1 MFNNSFT
8 VPGFDEDRHSEAD
21 AARPVLTDE
30 ERAEMAAY
38 DRWVAQ
44 LAAQQAP
51 LDGCEDEAPFP
62 GSGPYADEGN
72 LAAEVY
78 AMARCADDEA
88 RANCA
93 ACDAP
98 LTGIDG
104 LALVMCACG
113 AWNNIKASRVPHLR
127 LVAAG

>member
-38 DRWVAQ
+38 DRRVAQ

-51 LDGCEDEAPFP
+51 LDGCEDDAPP
-62 GSGPYADEGN
+62 SWENEP
-72 LAAEVY
+72 
-78 AMARCADDEA
+78 DDECPEPDWHDISA
-88 RANCA
+88 PCGQEEIRAAIAGA
-93 ACDAP
+93 AVGYTD
-98 LTGIDG
+98 T
-104 LALVMCACG
+104 
-113 AWNNIKASRVPHLR
+113 W
-127 LVAAG
+127 